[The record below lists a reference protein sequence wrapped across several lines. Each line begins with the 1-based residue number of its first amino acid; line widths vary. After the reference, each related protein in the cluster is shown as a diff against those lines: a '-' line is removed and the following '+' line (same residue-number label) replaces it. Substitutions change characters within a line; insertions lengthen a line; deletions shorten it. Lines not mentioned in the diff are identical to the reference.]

1 MFSHCVFRKLSTSL
15 SKAIQPRLT
24 LTMDAISI
32 NHRHLSSLPYTSC
45 NTRIVSLQDLDL
57 PEQAS
62 DDDYRRIYEEYT
74 ARTDPNAALL
84 RDAIESIKHG
94 LAPPVAFP
102 TETVYGLG
110 ADATN
115 EPAISGIFAAKGR
128 PSDNPLI
135 VHVSSVA
142 HLERLTGEPL
152 PEIYRSL
159 TQNFWPGPLTIL
171 LGIPKNSV
179 FAKNVHPAQST
190 IGFRIPSS
198 KYARFFIAATD
209 RPIAGP
215 SANSSGKPSPTTARH
230 VLDDLRG
237 KVNFILD
244 GGTCDVGVE
253 STVVDGLHDPPLILR
268 PGGVS
273 QSELVAHGK
282 TVGNAFANTAIG
294 YKRHHDT
301 TSPASTSSSSP
312 SVDTLSSPA
321 HPSYDEDANGAPR
334 APGMKYRHYSPEG
347 RLLLFSE
354 RAVSKGKV
362 QSTLDEIIRQ
372 SSPSP
377 GEDGANVLKVGI
389 ISCHWPAFAGLP
401 VSLAATNGAN
411 PPLEN
416 SVYAPITSIAT
427 YTGLDSGSNTK
438 TLVTLYNVHV
448 GTKIT
453 SLAHSLFGI
462 LRLFDDLGCS
472 VIFAETVKRSSSG
485 SASDLKSSTGSDI
498 HQEQVGDIE
507 DAVIDRIEKAAAE
520 RVD

>member
-1 MFSHCVFRKLSTSL
+1 MN
-15 SKAIQPRLT
+15 
-24 LTMDAISI
+24 AISI
-32 NHRHLSSLPYTSC
+32 DHRHLSSLPYTSC
-45 NTRIVSLQDLDL
+45 NTRIVSLTDLDL

-62 DDDYRRIYEEYT
+62 DDDYRRIYHEYT
-74 ARTDPNAALL
+74 ARTDSNAALL

-152 PEIYRSL
+152 PDIYRSL
-159 TQNFWPGPLTIL
+159 TQKFWPGPLTIL
-171 LGIPKNSV
+171 LGVPKESV

-209 RPIAGP
+209 RPVAGP
-215 SANSSGKPSPTTARH
+215 SANSSGKPSPTMARH
-230 VLDDLRG
+230 VLDDLQG
-237 KVNFILD
+237 KINFILD
-244 GGTCDVGVE
+244 GGPCDVGVE

-273 QSELVAHGK
+273 QSELIAHGK
-282 TVGNAFANTAIG
+282 AVGNAFANTAIG
-294 YKRHHDT
+294 YKRHHDI
-301 TSPASTSSSSP
+301 TSSASPSSSSP
-312 SVDTLSSPA
+312 SIDTPSSPA
-321 HPSYDEDANGAPR
+321 NPSYDEDANGAPR

-354 RAVSKGKV
+354 QAVSVGKV
-362 QSTLDEIIRQ
+362 QSTLHETIQQ
-372 SSPSP
+372 SSISP
-377 GEDGANVLKVGI
+377 GEDGANVLK
-389 ISCHWPAFAGLP
+389 P
-401 VSLAATNGAN
+401 ATNGAS

-416 SVYAPITSIAT
+416 SVYAPMTSIAT
-427 YTGLDSGSNTK
+427 YAAQDNGSKTK
-438 TLVTLYNVHV
+438 TRVTLYNVHV
-448 GTKIT
+448 GSEIT

-472 VIFAETVKRSSSG
+472 VIFAETIRRTSSG
-485 SASDLKSSTGSDI
+485 VASTPAHETASNIQDG
-498 HQEQVGDIE
+498 QVRDIE
-507 DAVIDRIEKAAAE
+507 DAVMDRIEKAAAE